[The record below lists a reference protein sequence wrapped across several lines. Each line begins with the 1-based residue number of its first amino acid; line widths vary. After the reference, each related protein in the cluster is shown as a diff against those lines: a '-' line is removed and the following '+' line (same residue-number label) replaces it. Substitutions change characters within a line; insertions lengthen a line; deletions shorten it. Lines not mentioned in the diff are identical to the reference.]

1 MGSNTCVLDLID
13 EVMGNSA
20 MLVILLRLL
29 FFEIWNIILRE
40 FSDNVAE
47 IIIYLLAAP
56 INVGILFLMICTGT

>member
-56 INVGILFLMICTGT
+56 INVGDRKSVV